1 MSVNQI
7 GCTNEPKHLT
17 VKFRSENAD
26 THQTDIRMNH
36 SLVSRFRKKLKS
48 LPVADYYGLK
58 SPGLTCYLNSV
69 LQVLFMTENFRDALK
84 SSPDYRRSRKDSP
97 IVDSELRKLFDDL
110 QKQLAETRNITEK
123 LGITDVFEQRDAAEY
138 FEKILCMTS
147 QDASKIFKGEL
158 NHRTTC
164 CKCDMKNDSR
174 SFFWILPLMVEDSRY
189 KTYNVEHGLEAFF
202 ELQQVSGDDQIYCSC
217 CDEKQ
222 NADIKWEITQH
233 PDVLT
238 LLLKRFTFDY
248 KLRRYVKL
256 HCKADV
262 PQTLHMKKCTYELYA
277 VVNHFGSLTGGH
289 YTAEI
294 KSYENGQWY
303 CFNDGRVESVKL
315 FFAKENPLR
324 SSTAYILLYRKVSKE
339 APKTEGSDHDT
350 QCAHSDV
357 KAEGRS
363 RETHRGDTAFPHYQP
378 ERYND
383 KGKDILKGYNGDLPK
398 SCRDDGILGELMN
411 FNGEP
416 DKQPNQ
422 RAARINKT
430 TDSRIRI
437 KAVVQW
443 LDSNT
448 KAHMYPHISK
458 TEHLRTRKIYE
469 TQQNSNSQ
477 KKRQKARDT
486 FWEVRDDTD
495 TETGTKTSKPRSS
508 PGRNREKPGETKA
521 EEKKKEE
528 LKEASTRENSR
539 PVRRGGNGSVSAADK
554 RIYSCYCSS
563 VLHPTNYSK
572 SHRTINEASNYKN
585 SVNQGKN
592 VNTLN
597 SNNMKEQHVVTT
609 DSKLKTKHK
618 QQQTAS
624 VTEKKNII
632 KEPWR

>member
-1 MSVNQI
+1 M
-7 GCTNEPKHLT
+7 
-17 VKFRSENAD
+17 F
-26 THQTDIRMNH
+26 
-36 SLVSRFRKKLKS
+36 
-48 LPVADYYGLK
+48 
-58 SPGLTCYLNSV
+58 
-69 LQVLFMTENFRDALK
+69 
-84 SSPDYRRSRKDSP
+84 
-97 IVDSELRKLFDDL
+97 
-110 QKQLAETRNITEK
+110 
-123 LGITDVFEQRDAAEY
+123 
-138 FEKILCMTS
+138 
-147 QDASKIFKGEL
+147 
-158 NHRTTC
+158 
-164 CKCDMKNDSR
+164 
-174 SFFWILPLMVEDSRY
+174 
-189 KTYNVEHGLEAFF
+189 
-202 ELQQVSGDDQIYCSC
+202 
-217 CDEKQ
+217 
-222 NADIKWEITQH
+222 
-233 PDVLT
+233 
-238 LLLKRFTFDY
+238 
-248 KLRRYVKL
+248 
-256 HCKADV
+256 
-262 PQTLHMKKCTYELYA
+262 
-277 VVNHFGSLTGGH
+277 
-289 YTAEI
+289 
-294 KSYENGQWY
+294 
-303 CFNDGRVESVKL
+303 
-315 FFAKENPLR
+315 
-324 SSTAYILLYRKVSKE
+324 KVSKE
-339 APKTEGSDHDT
+339 APKTDGSDHDA

-363 RETHRGDTAFPHYQP
+363 HETHRGDTAFPHYQP
-378 ERYND
+378 ERYDD

-398 SCRDDGILGELMN
+398 SCHDDGILGKLMN

-486 FWEVRDDTD
+486 FWEVRDDID

-554 RIYSCYCSS
+554 RICKAYCSS
-563 VLHPTNYSK
+563 VMNPTNYSK

-585 SVNQGKN
+585 SVNEGRN

-624 VTEKKNII
+624 VTEKKNLI

>member
-1 MSVNQI
+1 
-7 GCTNEPKHLT
+7 
-17 VKFRSENAD
+17 
-26 THQTDIRMNH
+26 MNH
-36 SLVSRFRKKLKS
+36 YLVSRFRKKLKS
-48 LPVADYYGLK
+48 LPVADYHGLK

-84 SSPDYRRSRKDSP
+84 SPDQQRASKEPP
-97 IVDSELRKLFDDL
+97 IVDPELRRLFDDL
-110 QKQLAETRNITEK
+110 QKQLAETRKITEK

-147 QDASKIFKGEL
+147 QDASKMGARQLFCIQIFKGEL

-164 CKCDMKNDSR
+164 CKCDTKNDSR
-174 SFFWILPLMVEDSRY
+174 SFFWILPLMMEDSRY
-189 KTYNVEHGLEAFF
+189 KTYNLEQGLEAFF
-202 ELQQVSGDDQIYCSC
+202 ELQQVSGDDQIYCSR

-248 KLRRYVKL
+248 KLRCYVKL

-262 PQTLHMKKCTYELYA
+262 PQTLHLEKCTYELYA

-303 CFNDGRVESVKL
+303 SFNDGRVESVKL

-339 APKTEGSDHDT
+339 APNTEGGDHDD
-350 QCAHSDV
+350 QCALSDV

-363 RETHRGDTAFPHYQP
+363 REAHRGDADVPHYQP
-378 ERYND
+378 ERYYD
-383 KGKDILKGYNGDLPK
+383 KGKDILKSFNGDLPK
-398 SCRDDGILGELMN
+398 SCCDDEILGKLMN
-411 FNGEP
+411 FSGEP
-416 DKQPNQ
+416 DKQSNQ
-422 RAARINKT
+422 RAAQINKT
-430 TDSRIRI
+430 TDNRISI
-437 KAVVQW
+437 KADAQW

-448 KAHMYPHISK
+448 KTHVYPHISK
-458 TEHLRTRKIYE
+458 TENVRTRKIHE

-477 KKRQKARDT
+477 KKRQNAQDT
-486 FWEVRDDTD
+486 FWEVRDNTD
-495 TETGTKTSKPRSS
+495 TKTGTKTSEPRII

-528 LKEASTRENSR
+528 LKEASAREYSR
-539 PVRRGGNGSVSAADK
+539 PVRRGRNGSVSAADK
-554 RIYSCYCSS
+554 RICSCYCCS
-563 VLHPTNYSK
+563 VLNPTNHSK
-572 SHRTINEASNYKN
+572 SHCTINEASNYKK
-585 SVNQGKN
+585 SVNQGRN

-597 SNNMKEQHVVTT
+597 SNIMKEQHVVTT

-624 VTEKKNII
+624 MTEKKCVM
-632 KEPWR
+632 KEPWK